1 MMMMISGTRPAR
13 ARAPS
18 THSSARR
25 ARKASHDVVVA
36 RATAHRATT
45 DGAVGWATATALAA
59 CALFGARDAALAA
72 VVFGDDT
79 ATSGEIAQV
88 AERTRTRSR
97 MAGKYADRKH
107 PGCYREIFDDGNV
120 RGEDGDPGCGE
131 FSRAGGAA
139 RPWSL
144 SGTIDVNDGSIFID
158 FSPKGGPK
166 NLLGLYVNDAGSE
179 GVSFPDGN
187 TWVKIDK

>member
-1 MMMMISGTRPAR
+1 MMMMTMMISGTRPAR
-13 ARAPS
+13 ARAP
-18 THSSARR
+18 TARASR
-25 ARKASHDVVVA
+25 ARKASDVVVV
-36 RATAHRATT
+36 RATTHRATT
-45 DGAVGWATATALAA
+45 HGAVGWATATALAA

-72 VVFGDDT
+72 VEFGDDIT
-79 ATSGEIAQV
+79 KSGEIAQV
-88 AERTRTRSR
+88 AERTRSR

-107 PGCYREIFDDGNV
+107 PGCYREIFDDGRV

-166 NLLGLYVNDAGSE
+166 NLLGLYVNDDGSE